1 MFYKIDYSNFL
12 YENNTSVVI
21 HIESF
26 FAVTKFAFLNQRV
39 PEPFH
44 SNRLCCSCTAKV
56 VIFHCVKVFFSG
68 IFILLIL
75 LSPVHYKLTSY

>member
-26 FAVTKFAFLNQRV
+26 FAVTKFAFLNQQKLLFSIV
-39 PEPFH
+39 LKF
-44 SNRLCCSCTAKV
+44 SLAAYSFFWFYSVLSTTNWQ
-56 VIFHCVKVFFSG
+56 VISRFVS
-68 IFILLIL
+68 
-75 LSPVHYKLTSY
+75 